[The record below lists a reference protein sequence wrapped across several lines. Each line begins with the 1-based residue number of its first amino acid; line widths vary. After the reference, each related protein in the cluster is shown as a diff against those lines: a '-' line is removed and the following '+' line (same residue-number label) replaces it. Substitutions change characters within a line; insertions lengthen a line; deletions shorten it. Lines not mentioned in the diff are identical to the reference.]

1 MPLRYLRLINYIQ
14 LIIVKTE
21 RIKMKDKVFSTEKN
35 WPNPFEFNETIAV
48 CFDDMVK
55 RSVPLYN
62 ESINLQCELAK
73 RFYQENTLIYDLGC
87 SNGNFGITFLDKM
100 KEKEFSMKALDN
112 SKPMIDIF
120 SKRLGSRTN
129 SSRIKLIHDSA
140 ENIKIENASV
150 VVMNLTLQFIEK
162 SARNDLIGKIYK
174 GLKPGGIFLL
184 TEKVFNENEKFLK
197 NETEIYYDFKK
208 KNGYSELEIS
218 RKREALDNVL
228 VPETAIEH
236 IKRLKSAGFSYVDVY
251 LKWFQFTSF
260 IAGKDI

>member
-1 MPLRYLRLINYIQ
+1 
-14 LIIVKTE
+14 
-21 RIKMKDKVFSTEKN
+21 MKDKVFSKEKN

-62 ESINLQCELAK
+62 ESINLQTELAS
-73 RFYQENTLIYDLGC
+73 RFYTKGSVIYDLGC
-87 SNGNFGITFLDKM
+87 SNGNFGINFLDKI
-100 KEKEFSMKALDN
+100 KDKSFSMTAVDN
-112 SKPMIDIF
+112 SKPMIELF
-120 SKRLGSRTN
+120 LKRLDSRPD
-129 SSRIKLIHDSA
+129 SSRIKLINDNV

-162 SARNDLIGKIYK
+162 SLRKQLIEKIYK
-174 GLKPGGIFLL
+174 GLNPGGIFLL
-184 TEKVFNENEKFLK
+184 TEKVLNENQRFLE
-197 NETEIYYDFKK
+197 NETKIYYDFKK

-228 VPETAIEH
+228 VPETTIEH
-236 IKRLKSAGFSYVDVY
+236 INRLKKAGFSYVDIY

-260 IAGKDI
+260 IAGKEK

>member
-1 MPLRYLRLINYIQ
+1 
-14 LIIVKTE
+14 
-21 RIKMKDKVFSTEKN
+21 MKDKVFSEDKS
-35 WPNPFEFNETIAV
+35 WPNPFEFNDTIAV

-73 RFYQENTLIYDLGC
+73 RFYQKNTIIYDLGC
-87 SNGNFGITFLDKM
+87 SNGNFGISFLDKM
-100 KEKEFSMKALDN
+100 KENDFSMKALDN

-129 SSRIKLIHDSA
+129 SQRIELMHESA
-140 ENIKIENASV
+140 ENIEIKNASV

-162 SARNDLIGKIYK
+162 SVRKDLIEKIYK

-184 TEKVFNENEKFLK
+184 TEKVFNENEIFLK

-228 VPETAIEH
+228 VPESSIEH
-236 IKRLKSAGFSYVDVY
+236 IKRLKNCGFSYVDVY

-260 IAGKDI
+260 IAGKNI